1 MIIDVIIVAIVLGF
15 AAYGFRDGFISALL
29 AFVGL
34 ALGLVASIPLAT
46 YIGSKIDDPGW
57 KVAATV
63 GTIAV
68 IGNLGFVVGGVI
80 GSRVRRRM
88 KLRAAQGLDRA
99 LGGVLT
105 AAVAAFLCWLLA
117 LPLATS
123 QVPAIA
129 AQVKQSVLLPAIDS
143 VIPDR
148 ARSVYAAIEQTLQR
162 QGLPDVLDP
171 LDRTQS
177 VDVAPPDPGVA
188 SSPGVL
194 AAGPSIVKVLATSDR
209 CERSASGTAFVVS
222 DGHVLTNA
230 HVVAG
235 ADAVELVTRDGTV
248 PAAVVY
254 LDEQTDLA
262 MLYAPE
268 LDEPALQFAD
278 GAVGPD
284 ADVVVAGYPYGGD
297 YTLAAG
303 RVASVGVVS
312 GPNFRQ
318 DGTVSREVLALR
330 ATVVPG
336 NSGGPLLTPS
346 GTVAGVVF
354 ASAADNSEVGYAL
367 TVNQISEA
375 LQYADATQPVG
386 SGACYP

>member
-46 YIGSKIDDPGW
+46 YVGQQIDDPGW

-63 GTIAV
+63 GTIAI
-68 IGNLGFVVGGVI
+68 IGNLGFVVGGVV

-143 VIPDR
+143 VIPDQ
-148 ARSVYAAIEQTLQR
+148 ARSAYSAIEQTLQR
-162 QGLPDVLDP
+162 QGLPDVLNP
-171 LDRTQS
+171 LDRTQA

-188 SSPGVL
+188 SSPGVA
-194 AAGPSIVKVLATSDR
+194 AAGPSIVKVLASSGR
-209 CERSASGTAFVVS
+209 CERSASGSAFVVS

-235 ADAVELVTRDGTV
+235 ASAVELVTRSGTV

-254 LDEQTDLA
+254 LDDQTDLA
-262 MLYAPE
+262 MLYAPQLE
-268 LDEPALQFAD
+268 QTPLQFASSEL
-278 GAVGPD
+278 GPD

-303 RVASVGVVS
+303 RIATVGMVS
-312 GPNFRQ
+312 GPNYRQ
-318 DGTVSREVLALR
+318 DGTVTREVYALR
-330 ATVVPG
+330 ASVVPG
-336 NSGGPLLTPS
+336 NSGGPLLTPD

-367 TVNQISEA
+367 TVGQLAEA
-375 LQYADATQPVG
+375 LQYADATQPVS

>member
-46 YIGSKIDDPGW
+46 YVGEQIERPGW
-57 KVAATV
+57 QIAATV
-63 GTIAV
+63 GIIAV
-68 IGNLGFVVGGVI
+68 VGNLGFVAGGAVG
-80 GSRVRRRM
+80 SHLRRRM
-88 KLRAAQGLDRA
+88 KLRSAKGVDRA

-105 AAVAAFLCWLLA
+105 AVVAALLCWLLA

-123 QVPAIA
+123 QVQAIA
-129 AQVKQSVLLPAIDS
+129 AQVKASVLLPAIDS
-143 VIPDR
+143 AVPDQ
-148 ARSVYAAIEQTLQR
+148 ARSIYGAIARTLQE
-162 QGLPDVLDP
+162 QGLPDVLNP
-171 LDRTQS
+171 LDSTQS
-177 VDVAPPDPGVA
+177 VEVAPPDPGVA

-194 AAGPSIVKVLATSDR
+194 AAGPSVVKVLATSDR
-209 CERSASGTAFVVS
+209 CGRSASGSAFVVS
-222 DGHVLTNA
+222 EGHVLTNA

-235 ADAVELVTRDGTV
+235 ADALELVTRDGTV

-268 LDEPALQFAD
+268 LEEAPLQFAD
-278 GAVGPD
+278 GAMDPD
-284 ADVVVAGYPYGGD
+284 DDVVVAGYPYGGD

-330 ATVVPG
+330 ANVVPG

-367 TVNQISEA
+367 TVNQISES
-375 LQYADATQPVG
+375 LQYADSTDPVG